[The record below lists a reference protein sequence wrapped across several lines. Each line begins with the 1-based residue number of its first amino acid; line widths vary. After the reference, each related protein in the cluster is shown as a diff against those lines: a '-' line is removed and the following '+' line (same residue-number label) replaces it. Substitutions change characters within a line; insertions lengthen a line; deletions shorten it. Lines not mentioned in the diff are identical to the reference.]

1 MRVFSPRRQ
10 VLYNTAMQSQPPAL
24 FNPLTAPLT
33 GVNLVEASAGTGKT
47 WNIAALFVRLLID
60 ESAGIPPLVEQVL
73 VVTYTKAATAELRS
87 RLRTRLREALTAL
100 DQPGDD
106 VWLES
111 LLAPY
116 RADVALLA
124 RTRLR
129 LTAALSGFDA
139 AAIYTIHGFCQRV
152 LSDAAFESGQPFN
165 AELVPDEDD
174 ALRQLAEDFWRL
186 HIVYHPHYA
195 PLVAAGSE
203 TPEQWLNEVRPYLG
217 KPYLHKIT
225 PDGAKLAEAGAARDA
240 AWQALCADGLD
251 AGVAAFWAQFDNL
264 SQVKYKLATY
274 QALFAWLN
282 EQIQLTDSAPEPD
295 DNQLKAL
302 LRLTPESLL
311 AGTKKGKTAP
321 EHPLF
326 ARVGD
331 WMAADAQ
338 LNEARRL
345 QLAALKLHLIDWLDT
360 ESARQR
366 HIRRQRRFDDL
377 LSDLAAALADAG
389 YGAALARHIADSWRV
404 ALIDEFQDTDPLQY
418 AIFQAG
424 FIEQGRPLFLV
435 GDPKQAIY
443 SFRGADIFAYLAA
456 RRDAAR
462 QFTLTDN
469 HRSVAALV
477 AGVNAL
483 FARHQPFL
491 LDIPYLPVRAAAERG
506 QLIDGD
512 DTPPLVWQWGGTP
525 EKALSKADAEQ
536 QATARSAD
544 SIAGLLTRNARL
556 VRGDVSRVLDGGDIA
571 VLVANHRQGDLIRAA
586 LAARG
591 VASVSLTQ
599 ESVFASPEAV
609 ELLAL
614 LRAWQEPG
622 DARLLRAALAT
633 ELIGLNA
640 TDLYALESN
649 PAEWERRQSAL
660 AKDRELWLSQGFMA
674 AWRQCFVRER
684 LAERLLPLPD
694 GERRLT
700 NLTHLTEL
708 IQQTAEQK
716 TGIAPLMAWLAQSVA
731 EPPQGEATLQRL
743 ESDASLVK
751 IATIHA
757 AKGLQYAVVYCPF
770 LWDGRLL
777 PKMPAFWR
785 YHRDGTSYLTPD
797 ALASAEQ
804 REASENELFAEKL
817 RLLYVALTRAEHRL
831 VIDWQAVSGMESAA
845 LSWLL
850 HGEGCGSLEDLKK
863 QVKDKAPSEILADL
877 YRLAAANPDAMRLS
891 AEPPP
896 PASVPRR
903 QQTAGELHARTLA
916 RRIVTPWRVTSFS
929 ALTPQHAPVDLES
942 PDHDSTPSVPVER
955 VTPRHDRFGFPRGTQ
970 AGSCLHAIMENL
982 DFTAGPDSQRQT
994 VAEWLGRY
1002 GFGDEWLDVG
1012 CELIQATLDAPLD
1025 VGVTLAQI
1033 PPTHCLAE
1041 MQFNLPLAPL
1051 RAEALRELL
1060 TDENNGL
1067 HPVCRAAAA
1076 TLDFRTVSGFLKGF
1090 IDLIV
1095 LHDGRYYLIDYKS
1108 NHLGDTLADYRPDAL
1123 ADAVADAHYYLQYLI
1138 YCVALRRYLKTRQI
1152 DYHSAFGG
1160 VRYLFLRGLD
1170 GQGNGTWR
1178 DLPDQ
1183 RLLDGLEDLLGYP
1196 QRT

>member
-1 MRVFSPRRQ
+1 
-10 VLYNTAMQSQPPAL
+10 MQSQVPNL
-24 FNPLTAPLT
+24 FNPLTVPLT
-33 GVNLVEASAGTGKT
+33 GVSLVEASAGTGKT

-60 ESAGIPPLVEQVL
+60 ESAGTPPLLEQIL

-87 RLRTRLREALTAL
+87 RLRARLREALTAL
-100 DQPGDD
+100 DQPGEDGF
-106 VWLES
+106 LES

-116 RADVALLA
+116 RADAALHA

-165 AELVPDEDD
+165 AELVADEDD
-174 ALRQLAEDFWRL
+174 ALRQLAEDFWRR
-186 HIVYHPHYA
+186 HIVYHPYYA
-195 PLVAAGSE
+195 PLVAAGRE
-203 TPEQWLNEVRPYLG
+203 TPGQWLNEVRPYLG
-217 KPYLHKIT
+217 KPYLHKIM
-225 PDGAKLAEAGAARDA
+225 PDGAKLVEAAAARDT
-240 AWQALCADGLD
+240 AWQALCRDGLD
-251 AGVAAFWAQFDNL
+251 AGMAAFWAQFDNL
-264 SQVKYKLATY
+264 KQNQYRAPTY
-274 QALFAWLN
+274 QALFDWLAA
-282 EQIQLTDSAPEPD
+282 QMTQDDAAPEPD
-295 DNQLKAL
+295 DTQMKAL
-302 LRLTPESLL
+302 LRLTPASLL
-311 AGTKKGKTAP
+311 AGAKKGKTPPA
-321 EHPLF
+321 HPFF
-326 ARVGD
+326 ARIGD
-331 WMAADAQ
+331 WMVADAQ
-338 LNEARRL
+338 LIEARRL
-345 QLAALKLHLIDWLDT
+345 QLAALKGQLIDWLDA

-377 LSDLAAALADAG
+377 LSDLAAALADTD
-389 YGAALARHIADSWRV
+389 YGAALARHIADTWRV

-456 RRDAAR
+456 RRDAAQ

-477 AGVNAL
+477 DGVNAL

-506 QLIDGD
+506 QLVDGS
-512 DTPPLVWQWGGTP
+512 DTPPLIWQWGGTP
-525 EKALSKADAEQ
+525 EKALNKAEAEQ
-536 QATARSAD
+536 QAAARTAD
-544 SIAGLLTRNARL
+544 SIAGLLTGNARL
-556 VRGDVSRVLDGGDIA
+556 VRGDNSRALDGGDIA
-571 VLVANHRQGDLIRAA
+571 VLVANHRQGDLMRAM

-599 ESVFASPEAV
+599 ESVFVSPEAA
-609 ELLAL
+609 ELLTL
-614 LRAWQEPG
+614 LRAWYEPG

-640 TDLYALESN
+640 ADLYALESN
-649 PAEWERRQSAL
+649 PAEWERRQNAF
-660 AKDRELWLSQGFMA
+660 AQDREVWFSQGFMA
-674 AWRQCFVRER
+674 AWRQCFARER

-700 NLTHLTEL
+700 NLSHLIEQ
-708 IQQTAEQK
+708 IQQAAEQK
-716 TGIAPLMAWLAQSVA
+716 TGSAPLIAWLAQSVA

-785 YHRDGTSYLTPD
+785 YHHDGVSYLTPD
-797 ALASAEQ
+797 ALATAEQ
-804 REASENELFAEKL
+804 RAASENELFAEKL

-831 VIDWQAVSGMESAA
+831 VIDWQAVSGMDSAA

-850 HGEGCGSLEDLKK
+850 HGEGCDSLETLKA
-863 QVKDKAPSEILADL
+863 QVKDKTPAEILADL
-877 YRLAAANPDAMRLS
+877 HRLTTANPGAMRLS
-891 AEPPP
+891 VEPPP
-896 PASVPRR
+896 TTSVPRR
-903 QQTAGELHARTLA
+903 QQRSGELHARTLA
-916 RRIVTPWRVTSFS
+916 RRIMTPWRVTSFS

-942 PDHDSTPSVPVER
+942 PDHDSAPATPLERAVPR
-955 VTPRHDRFGFPRGTQ
+955 YDRFGFPRGTQ

-1002 GFGDEWLDVG
+1002 GFGEEWLDAG
-1012 CELIQATLDAPLD
+1012 CELIQATLHAPLD
-1025 VGVTLAQI
+1025 KGVTLAQI
-1033 PPTHCLAE
+1033 PPAQGLAE

-1051 RAEALRELL
+1051 RAEPLRQLL
-1060 TDENNGL
+1060 VDENNGL

-1076 TLDFRTVSGFLKGF
+1076 RLDFHRVSGFLKGF

-1095 LHDGRYYLIDYKS
+1095 QHDGRYYLIDYKS
-1108 NHLGDTLADYRPDAL
+1108 NHLGNALTDYRLDAL
-1123 ADAVADAHYYLQYLI
+1123 AVAVADAHYYLQYLI
-1138 YCVALRRYLKTRQI
+1138 YCVALRRYLATRQI

-1170 GQGNGTWR
+1170 GQGNGVWR
-1178 DLPDQ
+1178 DWPDET
-1183 RLLDGLEDLLGYP
+1183 LLDGLEKLFG
-1196 QRT
+1196 